1 MALFTH
7 DQDHVVQQV
16 RYLAGADRTEV
27 AYFADSPL
35 RGSGDGPPW
44 TWRRYE
50 PPVRET
56 RILLLSDLGMG
67 SSRIDPWGANRAEWE
82 KFADLVSQHEC
93 HVAALVPYPARRFP
107 RWMARLFAV
116 VSWDRSL
123 TAGRASRAVP

>member
-1 MALFTH
+1 MALFTQ

-16 RYLAGADRTEV
+16 RDLVGTDRTVV

-67 SSRIDPWGANRAEWE
+67 RSRIDPQTAGRAEWE
-82 KFADLVSQHEC
+82 KFADLVTQHEC
-93 HVAALVPYPARRFP
+93 QVTALVPYPARRLP

-123 TAGRASRAVP
+123 TAGRASRAVS

>member
-1 MALFTH
+1 MALFTQ
-7 DQDHVVQQV
+7 DQHHVVQQV
-16 RYLAGADRTEV
+16 RDLVGTDRTEV
-27 AYFADSPL
+27 AYFADSP
-35 RGSGDGPPW
+35 RDSGDGPPW

-67 SSRIDPWGANRAEWE
+67 RSRIDPQGAGRAEWE
-82 KFADLVSQHEC
+82 KFADLVSQHGC
-93 HVAALVPYPARRFP
+93 QVTALVPYPARRLP
-107 RWMARLFAV
+107 RWMTRLFAV